1 MYSIKEIKDY
11 GKLATKG
18 DREAQRLLFSIN
30 NEVAREVNKRLI
42 GLEKTG
48 YDYGIGWATAV
59 NYTQVMYESNR
70 FAYSK
75 NMDDDYYQMSQQTQ
89 IGIKFLGSESST
101 VEGQKAI
108 AERRIR
114 KFREK
119 GILDETVSDR
129 RAKNFLKFLGNEEVS
144 ETIES
149 YGNSETVIEM
159 LWDAYQLKDNTKKK
173 MLKALGEYLTVDE
186 KTGRHLKDFKQTMEE
201 LKIDIS
207 KYSAEKKR

>member
-149 YGNSETVIEM
+149 YGRSETVIEM

-207 KYSAEKKR
+207 KYSADKKR